1 MKVKV
6 LRSNKNLI
14 NPDLKL
20 NGDIKARPFN
30 IDIGN
35 RIRTARIQK
44 GFASQQ
50 LATLLSISNQQ
61 MYKYESGI
69 DNISAE
75 KLLQIA
81 KITGKSANYFYDIIA
96 DVLPNINTNKNT
108 DLKLFRLW
116 QSLSNTKKEK
126 ILKFIET
133 CEALCQ

>member
-1 MKVKV
+1 MRAKV
-6 LRSNKNLI
+6 LRSNENLI

-20 NGDIKARPFN
+20 KGDINAKPFN

-44 GFASQQ
+44 GITSQQ
-50 LATLLSISNQQ
+50 LATLLSMSNQQ
-61 MYKYESGI
+61 MYKYENGV

-81 KITGKSANYFYDIIA
+81 KITQKSVNYFYDIIA
-96 DVLPNINTNKNT
+96 DVLPDINTNKNT

-116 QSLSNTKKEK
+116 QTLSNIKKEK
-126 ILKFIET
+126 ILKFIES